1 MLTASIAGSIF
12 TAPPSGRIMHAFKC
26 IASESK
32 AGILVVIPNYTG
44 DCLNFGI
51 AIEKAK
57 LSEIMVKEV
66 IVGDDC
72 SIPAENQ
79 SIAGRRGLVGM
90 LFVIKIASALAETG
104 ASLDEVAELA
114 TYVSQHIATYGIG
127 LSACVVPMT
136 LQLKIRH
143 RIQKISL
150 SLNYGVR
157 EKNLQY

>member
-32 AGILVVIPNYTG
+32 
-44 DCLNFGI
+44 